1 MDPKLPYNLR
11 KKLESSS
18 ASFRLREPFNSLTCR
33 SERSPIISNNIRNR
47 RHASRMKTC
56 RQSKVSRHS
65 KTGRPL
71 RDRVALRGA
80 SALYTSRDRPSN
92 FMASLRQ
99 IKLDKKKDRSA
110 NLERSGLQKS
120 KRHMSFLNGTR
131 NTKRRMPAKRLVS
144 GLRLFDL
151 KKNKSQLSAR
161 YDLIWVF
168 ISGL

>member
-18 ASFRLREPFNSLTCR
+18 ASFRLREPFNSLTGR
-33 SERSPIISNNIRNR
+33 SERSPIISNNIRSR
-47 RHASRMKTC
+47 RHVSRMKTS

-65 KTGRPL
+65 KTGRSL
-71 RDRVALRGA
+71 RDRAALRGT

-131 NTKRRMPAKRLVS
+131 NTKRRMPTKRLVS

-151 KKNKSQLSAR
+151 KKNKSQISAR

-168 ISGL
+168 INRL